1 MNDGICLGNLIA
13 SPFHAVHADV
23 KAGMHDEY
31 WLMGGRGSTKSS
43 FISLEII
50 LGILRESEANA
61 LIYRRVKDTLRE
73 SVYEQIVWAVDAL
86 GLRDFFTLRVSPME
100 ILYRPTGQR
109 ILFRGADDPGKS
121 KSIKLSKGYFGFL
134 WFEEASEF
142 QNMEA
147 IRTIKA
153 SVIRGVPPGKK
164 AITFYSYNPPISAQ
178 NWVNKEARA
187 KRPGRL
193 KHLSNYTQVPKKW
206 LGIDFIAEA
215 EALKASNERAY
226 RHMYLGE
233 VTGSGGNVFANL
245 QLRRI
250 TAEDI
255 SKLDR
260 FYNGLDFG
268 FAVDPDAFTRWAY
281 DRRNRALYAIE
292 EYYGAHNST
301 DRLAEEVE
309 KRAGRDPVRCDSAD
323 PRMIQELRMRGLQ
336 TIGVKKGAGSREH
349 GMRWLQDLGSIV
361 IDPDR
366 TPNIAREFEAY
377 EYAQDRN
384 GNFLA
389 DYPDKNDHSIDSCRY
404 ALETEIGRKVAKTRS
419 DIY

>member
-73 SVYEQIVWAVDAL
+73 SVYEQMVWAVDAL

-100 ILYRPTGQR
+100 IIYRPTGQR

-178 NWVNKEARA
+178 NWVNKEALI

-193 KHLSNYTQVPKKW
+193 KHLSNYTQVPRNW
-206 LGIDFIAEA
+206 LGVDFIAEA
-215 EALKASNERAY
+215 EALKNSDERAY

-233 VTGSGGNVFANL
+233 VTGTGGNVFENVKL
-245 QLRRI
+245 IRI
-250 TAEDI
+250 TAEVI
-255 SKLDR
+255 KT
-260 FYNGLDFG
+260 FGHTYAGLDFG
-268 FAVDPDAFTRWAY
+268 WYPDPLHFVRCAY
-281 DRRNRALYAIE
+281 NPALRKLWIYD
-292 EYYGAHNST
+292 EYRTSKTSNYDVYMHLKEAKGLTAN
-301 DRLAEEVE
+301 EEVI
-309 KRAGRDPVRCDSAD
+309 ADSAEMKSVND
-323 PRMIQELRMRGLQ
+323 MR
-336 TIGVKKGAGSREH
+336 SY
-349 GMRWLQDLGSIV
+349 GMRCVGATKGPGSVRTSIKWLQSLNEII

-366 TPNIAREFEAY
+366 CPATAKEFLEY
-377 EYAQDRN
+377 EYERN
-384 GNFLA
+384 KNGEYVES
-389 DYPDKNDHSIDSCRY
+389 YPDERNHAIDATRY
-404 ALETEIGRKVAKTRS
+404 ALNRVWLRPGA
-419 DIY
+419 